1 MSIDNSDGDIMSD
14 GLREKISNVLEKAHQ
29 MNMICEIYGESING
43 VTIESYRG
51 KVESMSFIDDSGVG
65 IRVCRDNKVGFA
77 YTSDTS
83 MEAML
88 DALKDS
94 ADSLGIA
101 SELGVNPVKKVQS
114 IAFEGAASN
123 RHLYDNL
130 PDEWDIR
137 SKMKSVIVMENCCY
151 EEDSR
156 IVNTEG
162 AVYEDIVLDVVIG
175 ATELPP
181 IEERRGFCFTS
192 ISAIASD
199 RGDVK
204 SGWYFEQ
211 SQSPEFIDFE
221 KVGRKAARRAI
232 EVLGARQIKT
242 GKYTVLINEMSFATI
257 LEFVE
262 SIMSGEQVAK
272 GASVLRDHLGKKVA
286 SEVVTL
292 IDDPHLR
299 GGCFNA
305 GFDAEGLW
313 TQRRVLIQDGV
324 LIGYLHNTFSA
335 LLLNQTPTAN
345 AVRSSYRFQPVPG
358 ATNLYIRGGKK
369 GKDELVSS
377 IGRGIMVTEVMGLH
391 TANSI
396 SGEFSFGISG
406 FYIERGEIQHP
417 ISQMTISGN
426 IIDLFERIVDVGR
439 DMRFIYSYGA
449 PAVLVDGLSIG
460 GE

>member
-1 MSIDNSDGDIMSD
+1 MDDGI
-14 GLREKISNVLEKAHQ
+14 REKISDVLKKAGQ
-29 MNMICEIYGESING
+29 MNLICEVYGESIKG
-43 VTIESYRG
+43 VTIESYKG
-51 KVESMSFIDDSGVG
+51 NVESMSFIDESGIG
-65 IRVCRDNKVGFA
+65 IRVCRNNKVGFA

-83 MEAML
+83 MAAML
-88 DALKDS
+88 DALEAS
-94 ADSLGIA
+94 ADSLGVA
-101 SELGVNPVKKVQS
+101 SELGVNPLQKVKDT
-114 IAFEGAASN
+114 ASVDK
-123 RHLYDNL
+123 RDDLLLYENL
-130 PDEWDIR
+130 PDEFEIE
-137 SKMKSVIVMENCCY
+137 SKIAGVVSMEESCY
-151 EEDSR
+151 DEDSR
-156 IVNTEG
+156 IINTEG
-162 AVYEDIVLDVVIG
+162 AVYEDIVVDVMI
-175 ATELPP
+175 ATSGLPP
-181 IEERRGFCFTS
+181 VEERRGFCFSS

-199 RGDVK
+199 GSDVET
-204 SGWYFEQ
+204 GWYFEQ
-211 SQSPEFIDFE
+211 AQSPESIDFE
-221 KVGRKAARRAI
+221 KVGSKAARRAI
-232 EVLGARQIKT
+232 ETFGAKQIKT
-242 GKYTVLINEMSFATI
+242 GKYMVLFDEVSFAII

-262 SIMSGEQVAK
+262 SILSGEQVAK
-272 GASVLRDHLGKKVA
+272 GVSVLCDRLGKRVA

-358 ATNLYIRGGKK
+358 ATNLYIMSGKK
-369 GKDELVSS
+369 EKDELISS
-377 IGRGIMVTEVMGLH
+377 IDRGVMVTEVMGLH

-406 FYIERGEIQHP
+406 FYVERGEIQHP
-417 ISQMTISGN
+417 ISQMTVSGN

-439 DMRFIYSYGA
+439 DVRFIYSYGS
-449 PAVLVDGLSIG
+449 PAVLVDGLSVG

>member
-1 MSIDNSDGDIMSD
+1 MDDGI
-14 GLREKISNVLEKAHQ
+14 REKISDVLKKAGQ
-29 MNMICEIYGESING
+29 MNLICEVYGETIRG
-43 VTIESYRG
+43 VTIESYKG
-51 KVESMSFIDDSGVG
+51 KVESMSFIDESGVG
-65 IRVCRDNKVGFA
+65 IRVCRDSKVGFA

-83 MEAML
+83 MSAML
-88 DALKDS
+88 DALKAS
-94 ADSLGIA
+94 ADSLGVA
-101 SELGVNPVKKVQS
+101 SELGVNPLQKIKD
-114 IAFEGAASN
+114 IASVDKRDN
-123 RHLYDNL
+123 LLLYENL
-130 PDEWDIR
+130 PDEFGIE
-137 SKMKSVIVMENCCY
+137 SKIAGVVAMEKSCY
-151 EEDSR
+151 DEDSR
-156 IVNTEG
+156 IINTEG
-162 AVYEDIVLDVVIG
+162 AVYEDVVLDVMI
-175 ATELPP
+175 AASELPP
-181 IEERRGFCFTS
+181 VVERRGYCFSS

-199 RGDVK
+199 GSDVE
-204 SGWYFEQ
+204 SGLYFEQ
-211 SQSPEFIDFE
+211 AQSPELIDFE
-221 KVGRKAARRAI
+221 GIGRKAVRKATEA
-232 EVLGARQIKT
+232 LGARQIRT
-242 GKYTVLINEMSFATI
+242 GKYTVLIDEMSFAII

-272 GASVLRDHLGKKVA
+272 GVSVLCDRLGERVA

-292 IDDPHLR
+292 IDDPHLK

-358 ATNLYIRGGKK
+358 ATNLYIMGGKK
-369 GKDELVSS
+369 GKDELISS
-377 IGRGIMVTEVMGLH
+377 IDRGVMVTEVMGLH

-406 FYIERGEIQHP
+406 FYVERGEIQHP
-417 ISQMTISGN
+417 ISQMTVSGN

-439 DMRFIYSYGA
+439 DVRFIYSYGS
-449 PAVLVDGLSIG
+449 PAVLVDGLSVG

>member
-1 MSIDNSDGDIMSD
+1 MDDGI
-14 GLREKISNVLEKAHQ
+14 REKISDVLKKAGQ
-29 MNMICEIYGESING
+29 MNLICEVYGESIKG
-43 VTIESYRG
+43 VTIESYKG
-51 KVESMSFIDDSGVG
+51 NVESMSFIDESGIG
-65 IRVCRDNKVGFA
+65 IRVCRNNKVGFA

-83 MEAML
+83 MSAML
-88 DALKDS
+88 DALKAS
-94 ADSLGIA
+94 ADSLGVA
-101 SELGVNPVKKVQS
+101 SELGVNPLQKIKD
-114 IAFEGAASN
+114 IASVDKRDN
-123 RHLYDNL
+123 LLLYENL
-130 PDEWDIR
+130 PDEFGIE
-137 SKMKSVIVMENCCY
+137 SKIAGVVAMEKSCY
-151 EEDSR
+151 DEDSR
-156 IVNTEG
+156 IINTEG
-162 AVYEDIVLDVVIG
+162 AVYEDIVVDVMI
-175 ATELPP
+175 ATSGLPP
-181 IEERRGFCFTS
+181 VEERRGFCFSS

-199 RGDVK
+199 GSDVE
-204 SGWYFEQ
+204 SGLYFEQ
-211 SQSPEFIDFE
+211 AQSPELIDFE
-221 KVGRKAARRAI
+221 GIGRKAVRKATEA
-232 EVLGARQIKT
+232 LGARQIRT
-242 GKYTVLINEMSFATI
+242 GKYTVLIDEMSFAII

-272 GASVLRDHLGKKVA
+272 GVSVLCDRLGERVA

-313 TQRRVLIQDGV
+313 TQRRVLIQNGV

-358 ATNLYIRGGKK
+358 ATNLYIMGGKK
-369 GKDELVSS
+369 GKDELISS
-377 IGRGIMVTEVMGLH
+377 IDRGVMVTEVMGLH

-406 FYIERGEIQHP
+406 FYVERGEIQHP
-417 ISQMTISGN
+417 ISQMTVSGN

-439 DMRFIYSYGA
+439 DVRFIYSYGS
-449 PAVLVDGLSIG
+449 PAVLVDGLSVG